1 MNKKNCRKKDLK
13 IEIHVDLN
21 DGNNILAFKILTII

>member
-1 MNKKNCRKKDLK
+1 MNKKIYKKKNLK
-13 IEIHVDLN
+13 TEIHVDLN